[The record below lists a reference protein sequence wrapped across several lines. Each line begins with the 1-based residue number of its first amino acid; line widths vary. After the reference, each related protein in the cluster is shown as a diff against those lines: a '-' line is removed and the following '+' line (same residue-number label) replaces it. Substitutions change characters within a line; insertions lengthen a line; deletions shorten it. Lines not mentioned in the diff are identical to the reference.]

1 MWCNGNTSAF
11 QADDTGSIP
20 AIRSKPLWA
29 LRRKGG
35 EINMT
40 AFILWYAVRLERL
53 AASWRFIHT
62 DGKTCDL
69 PLLYLCFI
77 THFMRRF
84 HTAATDT

>member
-1 MWCNGNTSAF
+1 
-11 QADDTGSIP
+11 
-20 AIRSKPLWA
+20 
-29 LRRKGG
+29 
-35 EINMT
+35 MT
-40 AFILWYAVRLERL
+40 AYILWYVLRLERL

-69 PLLYLCFI
+69 PLLYLFFI